1 MKMLS
6 IKNLK
11 IEYGN
16 NIVLEN
22 FNCFVK
28 GNKILVILGPSG
40 CGKSTLLYSISGLL
54 NPSEGEISLNEKIL
68 FSKKNN
74 INILAEKRKVGF
86 VFQDYSL
93 WPHMTVFQNIAYP
106 IKVAKK
112 DKKRIYSN
120 VTELLEIVKLSH
132 KIDSYPS
139 ELSGGEKQRVAIA
152 RAVASNPL
160 IMLLDE
166 PLANIDASLKSQML
180 NLIKEVNEELRIPMI
195 YVTHDQKEAFEIADK
210 IIVMNDGKISQ
221 EGTPRDIYNFP
232 KNKFTANFIGNNNMM
247 KCCHLNCNKFNY
259 NSNDLLVVRP
269 ENIIISDEGSYVG
282 EIKKITYKG
291 HCYSLK
297 IGFKGNSI
305 VANVKHDNYKI
316 GDHIR
321 FDFENI
327 HILNEGG
334 DNLNIE

>member
-1 MKMLS
+1 MLS

-22 FNCFVK
+22 FNCSIK

-40 CGKSTLLYSISGLL
+40 CGKSTLLYGISGLI

-68 FSKKNN
+68 FSKKHN

-106 IKVAKK
+106 LKVARK
-112 DKKRIYSN
+112 DKKRTYNS
-120 VTELLEIVKLSH
+120 VRELLDIVKLSH
-132 KIDSYPS
+132 KINSYPS
-139 ELSGGEKQRVAIA
+139 QLSGGEKQRVAIA
-152 RAVASNPL
+152 RAVASKPL
-160 IMLLDE
+160 LMLLDE

-180 NLIKEVNEELRIPMI
+180 NLIEEVNEELRIPMV

-210 IIVMNDGKISQ
+210 IIVMDKGKISQ
-221 EGTPRDIYNFP
+221 EGSPREIYNFP
-232 KNKFTANFIGNNNMM
+232 KNKFTAKFIGNNNMM
-247 KCCHLNCNKFNY
+247 KCCHLNCNKFSY
-259 NSNDLLVVRP
+259 NSEDLLVVRP
-269 ENIIISDEGSYVG
+269 ENIIISDKGSYTG

-297 IGFKGNSI
+297 ISFKGNLI
-305 VANVKHDNYKI
+305 IANVKYSNYKV
-316 GDHIR
+316 GDLIR

-327 HILNEGG
+327 HVLSEGG
-334 DNLNIE
+334 DN